1 MLHTEPNFSIAPM
14 LVGAR
19 NGWAVRVP
27 FKGHEKVPR
36 VYREAFAKIGEVFS
50 KITSLPSHVRARPIQ
65 PREVRLEE
73 GNLVWVVESFTDP
86 DKTYEVR
93 YEQGQFKCTCPDFT
107 RRGGVCKH
115 IASLRAGMLKSLE
128 YSDNIG
134 GEEVRILPPPE
145 GADPLEWV
153 LSPPNIPQMGY
164 NSHKENLVGKYFGIE
179 LEIPKALSAVAR
191 LRLNK
196 HFRMLVR
203 KGLFKSFETDASVRG
218 GEIKTPALTEGKFLS
233 AMEYLALIRKDKGI
247 SYAFVSPRLAGLHVH
262 INVGDLGEE
271 AKERAYEFGLLAQKE
286 VDLPSIFGRH
296 YNRYA
301 EMLPSS
307 YTRATLTR
315 YYWLNLTNSQTIE
328 VRLGSATRGDFYKIA
343 RFCQIMAEV
352 VRDGKP
358 LAKGLEEVKALA
370 LS

>member
-1 MLHTEPNFSIAPM
+1 MLYVEPNFSIAPI

-19 NGWAVRVP
+19 NGWAIRVP
-27 FKGHEKVPR
+27 FRGHERVPKT
-36 VYREAFAKIGEVFS
+36 YREAFAKIGEVFS
-50 KITSLPSHVRARPIQ
+50 KISCLPSHERAKPIQ

-73 GNLVWVVESFTDP
+73 GVLVWVVESFTDP

-93 YEQGQFKCTCPDFT
+93 YEQGHFKCTCPDFT
-107 RRGGVCKH
+107 KRGGVCKH

-128 YSDNIG
+128 NSDNIQ
-134 GEEVRILPPPE
+134 EEVRILPPPE
-145 GADPLEWV
+145 WADPMEWV
-153 LSPPNIPQMGY
+153 LSPPHTPQVLY
-164 NSHKENLVGKYFGIE
+164 TPQRENLVGKYFGIE

-196 HFRMLVR
+196 HFRVLLR
-203 KGLFKSFETDASVRG
+203 QGLLKAFETDASVRG
-218 GEIKTPALTEGKFLS
+218 GEIKTPPLTEAQFLR
-233 AMEYLALIRKDKGI
+233 AVKHFALLRKDKGI
-247 SYAFVSPRLAGLHVH
+247 SYAFVSQRLAGLHVH

-271 AKERAYEFGLLAQKE
+271 AKRRAYEFGLLAQKE
-286 VDLPSIFGRH
+286 VDLPKIFGRD
-296 YNRYA
+296 YNQYA

-307 YTRATLTR
+307 YVRATLKR
-315 YYWLNLTNSQTIE
+315 YYWLNIQNSQTIE
-328 VRLGSATRGDFYKIA
+328 VRLGSATQGDFFKIA
-343 RFCQIMAEV
+343 RFCQILAEV